1 MIQRE
6 KTANKGLEEISHFFL
21 SNVSPREKKG
31 KVSFDPFEEALLPE
45 KKKRILPFLSTC
57 SNIPT
62 SFFTCNL
69 GLDLA
74 HLGKEVFIIDIEK
87 RQPNVES
94 LFGLKP
100 VSLGLSDI
108 LFPSE
113 NKIFRNVEPHLRVLD
128 VRLDLGSLPS
138 PHRERDKRLVDLLSR
153 EEALAEW
160 MLINLPKSNSLVL
173 QNTEWVSKINEMV
186 IFMDSQPQNL
196 METYSL
202 VKALYAAKPDL
213 IIYASICEVSTV
225 QEAQSTFGKIQ
236 TGVEKF
242 LGKPLR
248 SLGYLLRD
256 PLISQS
262 IYEQIPV
269 MSGIHPWIQK
279 ALKTMTRILVE
290 SDAPGGRFFSGER
303 SDQVKES
310 KIDRP

>member
-1 MIQRE
+1 MVQRE
-6 KTANKGLEEISHFFL
+6 KTLNKGLEEISHYFL
-21 SNVSPREKKG
+21 SNVSSAEKKR
-31 KVSFDPFEEALLPE
+31 KISFNPFEEALLPE

-57 SNIPT
+57 SNLPT

-100 VSLGLSDI
+100 VTLGLSDI
-108 LFPSE
+108 LYPSE
-113 NKIFRNVEPHLRVLD
+113 NKIFRNVEHHLRVLD

-138 PHRERDKRLVDLLSR
+138 PHRERDKRLVELLSR

-160 MLINLPKSNSLVL
+160 MLVNLPKSNSLVL
-173 QNTEWVSKINEMV
+173 QNTEWISRISEMV
-186 IFMDSQPQNL
+186 IFMDSQQQNL
-196 METYSL
+196 IENYSL
-202 VKALYAAKPDL
+202 IKSLYSVKPDL
-213 IIYASICEVSTV
+213 IIYVGVCDVSTV
-225 QEAQSTFGKIQ
+225 QEAQEIFIKIQ

-242 LGKPLR
+242 LGKSLR
-248 SLGYLLRD
+248 SIGYLLRD

-262 IYEQIPV
+262 IFEQIPL
-269 MSGIHPWIQK
+269 MSGSHPWIQK
-279 ALKTMTRILVE
+279 PMKTMTRILVE
-290 SDAPGGRFFSGER
+290 SDAPGANFFSGEE
-303 SDQVKES
+303 SEKIKET

>member
-6 KTANKGLEEISHFFL
+6 KTLNKGLEEISHFFL
-21 SNVSPREKKG
+21 SNVSPGEKNR
-31 KVSFDPFEEALLPE
+31 KVSFNPFEDAVLPE

-57 SNIPT
+57 SNLPT

-74 HLGKEVFIIDIEK
+74 HLGKEVFIVDIEK

-108 LFPSE
+108 LYPSE
-113 NKIFRNVEPHLRVLD
+113 SKIFRNVERHLRVLD

-138 PHRERDKRLVDLLSR
+138 PHRERDKRLVELLSR

-160 MLINLPKSNSLVL
+160 VLINLPKSNSLVL
-173 QNTEWVSKINEMV
+173 QNTEWVSRINEVV
-186 IFMDSQPQNL
+186 IFMDSHPQNL
-196 METYSL
+196 IETYSL
-202 VKALYAAKPDL
+202 IKSLYAAKPDL
-213 IIYASICEVSTV
+213 IIYAGICEVGTV
-225 QEAQSTFGKIQ
+225 QEAKETFSKIQ

-242 LGKPLR
+242 LGKSLR
-248 SLGYLLRD
+248 SVGYLLKD

-262 IYEQIPV
+262 IFEQIPI
-269 MSGIHPWIQK
+269 MSGDHPWIQK
-279 ALKTMTRILVE
+279 AMKTMARILVE
-290 SDAPGGRFFSGER
+290 SDAPGAMFFSGEKN
-303 SDQVKES
+303 DKVKDAQ
-310 KIDRP
+310 IDNP